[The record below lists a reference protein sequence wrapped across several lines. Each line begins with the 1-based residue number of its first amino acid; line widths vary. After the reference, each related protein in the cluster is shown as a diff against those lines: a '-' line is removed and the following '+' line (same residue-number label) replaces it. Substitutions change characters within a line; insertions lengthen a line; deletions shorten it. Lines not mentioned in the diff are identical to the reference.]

1 LAREIFRLNWRVLS
15 LDRTLAD
22 RLKKLGLRSDDFEE
36 NFERSGGPG
45 GQNVNKV
52 STAVTV
58 FYRPLGI
65 SVTAQETRSQYRN
78 RQLATHRLI
87 TLIEEQRKYAAAER
101 RSAFERR
108 RRQNSPRP
116 RSLRRAIRESKERRS
131 EVKQRRH
138 SVDPDG

>member
-1 LAREIFRLNWRVLS
+1 MLS